1 MNSSPPYKSRLSA
14 VASLSAALML
24 VVSPQAQASI
34 VGFQGPYDPANW
46 TLTTNGGNG
55 SVDTSGAPASV
66 MLVGSDAGS
75 FSQIFTDFT
84 TLAVGDGLVSFSWD
98 YITFDSGGPSWDP
111 FGYLLGGTFTQLTDN
126 GGGQSQSGSAS
137 FSVLAGQTFGF
148 RVNSVDDTTG
158 PAQSIISSFEA
169 PGAAIPEPGTWAAAA
184 LLAGGAG
191 FMRWRKRHRPGG
203 DDLEGSKG
211 QERTLLTGARLVR

>member
-1 MNSSPPYKSRLSA
+1 
-14 VASLSAALML
+14 
-24 VVSPQAQASI
+24 
-34 VGFQGPYDPANW
+34 
-46 TLTTNGGNG
+46 
-55 SVDTSGAPASV
+55 

-98 YITFDSGGPSWDP
+98 YITFDGEGPSWDP
-111 FGYLLGGTFTQLTDN
+111 FGYLLDGTFTQLTDN
-126 GGGQSQSGSAS
+126 GGGSPQSGSAS

-148 RVNSVDDTTG
+148 RVLAVDDTAG
-158 PAQSIISSFEA
+158 RAQSTISSFEA
-169 PGAAIPEPGTWAAAA
+169 PAAIPEPGTWAAAA
-184 LLAGGAG
+184 LLAGGAA

-203 DDLEGSKG
+203 DDLEGSKD

>member
-1 MNSSPPYKSRLSA
+1 
-14 VASLSAALML
+14 ML

-66 MLVGSDAGS
+66 ILAGSNTGS

-84 TLAVGDGLVSFSWD
+84 TLAVGDGLVSFSWN
-98 YITFDSGGPSWDP
+98 YETFDTGPNWDP
-111 FGYLLGGTFTQLTDN
+111 FGYLLDGVFTQLTDDS
-126 GGGQSQSGSAS
+126 GAQTQSGSAS

-148 RVNSVDDTTG
+148 RVNSVDDTSG
-158 PAQSIISSFEA
+158 RAQSTISSFEA
-169 PGAAIPEPGTWAAAA
+169 PSAAIPEPGTWAAAA
-184 LLAGGAG
+184 LLAGGAA

-211 QERTLLTGARLVR
+211 QERTLLTGTRLVR